1 MVKNTNFS
9 HRFYAEIVQ
18 FAHDGAGGGSTKYN
32 AYFKG
37 EERKLLWK
45 QIHFAYY
52 PAFLCLILPCRCDNY
67 APQYD
72 TGFVQFISHYET
84 PGGTDS

>member
-37 EERKLLWK
+37 EERKLL
-45 QIHFAYY
+45 
-52 PAFLCLILPCRCDNY
+52 
-67 APQYD
+67 
-72 TGFVQFISHYET
+72 
-84 PGGTDS
+84 